1 MAGAQVAD
9 IGRDAITF
17 EFVGRPDQVEAFEE
31 LVRPYGVRELVR
43 TGRVGLRRP
52 SASRGSAILRQ
63 RLKRKDPHMA
73 EIIKTGSLDRLSGKV
88 AVLGYGSQGHAHALN
103 LHDSGVDVVVGL
115 REGSSSAAAAE
126 EAGLAVASV
135 ADAVRGAQLVAFL
148 VPDGAQ
154 PALYESEVAPNLEPG
169 AALLFAHGFNVHYGR
184 IQPPQGH
191 DVIMVAPKGPGHVV
205 RRLYTEGYGTPAV
218 VAVAQDASGEA
229 RELALAYGAALGAAR
244 AGMVETSFAEET
256 ETDLFGEQTVLC
268 GGVTQL
274 IQLGF
279 ETLVEA
285 GYQPEVAYYECLHE
299 LKLITDLIWEGG
311 IERMHY
317 SISDTAEY
325 GSHAVGPKVVDE
337 HVRENMRSV
346 LASIRDG
353 SFAREWIAEMDRGQ
367 PVLDEYRA
375 KLAETQIE
383 QVGARLRALNVREE
397 AAEVHGVG

>member
-1 MAGAQVAD
+1 
-9 IGRDAITF
+9 
-17 EFVGRPDQVEAFEE
+17 
-31 LVRPYGVRELVR
+31 
-43 TGRVGLRRP
+43 
-52 SASRGSAILRQ
+52 
-63 RLKRKDPHMA
+63 MA
-73 EIIKTGSLDRLSGKV
+73 EILKAGNVGLLSGKV

-103 LHDSGVDVVVGL
+103 LADSGVEVEVGL
-115 REGSSSAAAAE
+115 REGSPSRAAAE
-126 EAGLAVASV
+126 DAGLAVTTPEE
-135 ADAVRGAQLVAFL
+135 AVRGAQLVALL

-154 PALYESEVAPNLEPG
+154 PALYREAVEPNLEPG

-184 IQPPQGH
+184 IAPPAGH
-191 DVIMVAPKGPGHVV
+191 DVIMVAPKGPGHIV
-205 RRLYTEGYGTPAV
+205 RRLYEEGFGTPAV
-218 VAVAQDASGEA
+218 VAVAQDASGHA
-229 RELALAYGAALGAAR
+229 RDLALAYGAGIGAAR
-244 AGMVETSFAEET
+244 AGMVETTFEEET

-274 IQLGF
+274 IRLGF

-299 LKLITDLIWEGG
+299 LKLIVDLIWEGG

-337 HVRENMRSV
+337 HVRENMRAV

-367 PVLDEYRA
+367 PSLDEYRRA
-375 KLAETQIE
+375 LAATTLE
-383 QVGARLRALNVREE
+383 QVGARLRALNEREVAE
-397 AAEVHGVG
+397 AGRVG

>member
-1 MAGAQVAD
+1 
-9 IGRDAITF
+9 
-17 EFVGRPDQVEAFEE
+17 
-31 LVRPYGVRELVR
+31 
-43 TGRVGLRRP
+43 
-52 SASRGSAILRQ
+52 
-63 RLKRKDPHMA
+63 MA
-73 EIIKTGSLDRLSGKV
+73 EIHKSGNVDLLDGKV
-88 AVLGYGSQGHAHALN
+88 AILGYGSQGHAHALN
-103 LHDSGVDVVVGL
+103 LHDSGVEVEVGL
-115 REGSSSAAAAE
+115 RPGSPSAAAAE
-126 EAGLAVASV
+126 EAGLTVRSV

-154 PALYESEVAPNLEPG
+154 PTLWEDEVKPNLEPG

-184 IQPPQGH
+184 VVPPEGH

-218 VAVAQDASGEA
+218 VAVAQDASGSA

-325 GSHAVGPKVVDE
+325 GSHAVGPNVVDE
-337 HVRENMRSV
+337 HVRENMRTV
-346 LASIRDG
+346 LENIRNG
-353 SFAREWIAEMDRGQ
+353 AFAREWIAEMERGQ
-367 PVLDEYRA
+367 PSLEEYRR
-375 KLAETQIE
+375 KLAEKQIE
-383 QVGARLRALNVREE
+383 QVGTRLRALNVKEE
-397 AAEVHGVG
+397 TAGVG